1 MQRII
6 EKSGEH
12 IFDGA
17 GEPHL
22 EICQK
27 DQARLRCDR
36 VLANYELD
44 ESSSKKAFLNLFG
57 NGDDA
62 MEKEFETESE
72 EEEDAEVGYL
82 TINTN
87 NFQCAECE
95 FPTRFP
101 NHMKEPTLNEHGQQ
115 RARIYSCPMTKDN
128 KGKSKESEADPKPKE
143 PKAQT
148 ETPKVPETQ
157 TQKQK
162 PKEVQPKAKKPEA
175 VTESKSK
182 KKPTE
187 VETEKEKVVSQE
199 KSGDTQDPKVALLKP
214 KDMSIESEEK
224 TVLSQ
229 EKAVEHHVL
238 HSDGAEVGKY
248 SKRKILQ
255 EEDEEVDIE
264 GSFQKEE
271 KIIKII
277 KVAQSKVGGLMSAPL
292 SPVKKAKKG
301 KTSPLDVSGVTTNGE
316 SPAKRKKHV
325 KSEDTS
331 SISDVSQLSTVNKK
345 ARLESVGD
353 STTDESAL
361 SCDQCGKSVG
371 SRQRPDSHIQ
381 KKHISQLKSSK
392 CQDVFIKLLHYVSHF
407 WDCLTDN
414 GFFCGVDK
422 CTKVFKFF

>member
-1 MQRII
+1 
-6 EKSGEH
+6 
-12 IFDGA
+12 
-17 GEPHL
+17 
-22 EICQK
+22 
-27 DQARLRCDR
+27 
-36 VLANYELD
+36 
-44 ESSSKKAFLNLFG
+44 
-57 NGDDA
+57 

-101 NHMKEPTLNEHGQQ
+101 NHMKEPTLKEHGQQ
-115 RARIYSCPMTKDN
+115 PKDN
-128 KGKSKESEADPKPKE
+128 KGKSKESEADLEPKE

-199 KSGDTQDPKVALLKP
+199 KSDDTQDPKVALLKP
-214 KDMSIESEEK
+214 KDMSID
-224 TVLSQ
+224 
-229 EKAVEHHVL
+229 
-238 HSDGAEVGKY
+238 DGAEVGKY

-277 KVAQSKVGGLMSAPL
+277 KVAQSKVGGLISAPL

-331 SISDVSQLSTVNKK
+331 SISDVSQLSTVNKM

-414 GFFCGVDK
+414 GFPCGVDK